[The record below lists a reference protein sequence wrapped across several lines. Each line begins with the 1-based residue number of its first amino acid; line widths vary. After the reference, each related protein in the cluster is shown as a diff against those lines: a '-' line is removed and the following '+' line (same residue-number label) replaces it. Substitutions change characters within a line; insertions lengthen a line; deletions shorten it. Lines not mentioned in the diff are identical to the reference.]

1 MVVRTH
7 ARPLVRKPATAE
19 FETAEIRRGGATIS
33 RGTIPERPAGRSGL
47 AFALTTLDGRYHV
60 VDRIAAGGMGEV
72 FRARDAVLEREVAIK
87 VLHRQLA
94 GDTGF
99 VERFRREAR
108 AAANLSHPN
117 IVGVHD
123 WGAVDGVYYM
133 VMEFVRGQSARD
145 ILNAEGVIAPAQ
157 VADVLM
163 QTLSA
168 LDHAHRQGIVHRDVK
183 PENIMITRD
192 GIVKVTDFG
201 LARAYADAQITE
213 AGMVT
218 GTVQYLAPE
227 QLQGEPADPR
237 TDLYALGIVGFELL
251 TGSLPF
257 TAETPM
263 GIAYKHI
270 HERVPAPSSR
280 NPAVPK
286 GLDGWVASMTE
297 KQRELRPDSAAEARR
312 DLETEARSLPAAK
325 NVGTLVPEVSVLP
338 VQTGPARATTVTIP
352 KSRGAKRTRRRRVRW
367 VFGMLLA
374 LAALGASAWGAW
386 AYLLPHDT
394 EVPQVLG
401 LSLEA
406 AQQRLEAADLV
417 PREADGEYSRQVE
430 AGFILDVDPAEGTTL
445 EPGDRVTLTPSLGHE
460 PVPVPDLVGKTVPRA
475 RELLHA
481 ADLRLGRV
489 TKAYDEELAAGQ
501 IVEQSVRAKGE
512 ADFRSEIDVVVSRG
526 PQPQPVPRV
535 TGRTQEEATSLLQ
548 GAGFLVVVE
557 EEYSDDVAR
566 GRVIS
571 QRPEKGTELQPGNTV
586 TIVVSKGPPEFPM
599 PDVVGMSK
607 DAAVARLTSLGLQ
620 VDVVLVKPDGSKVVF
635 QEPAVGATVHAGDV
649 VHIYVA

>member
-1 MVVRTH
+1 
-7 ARPLVRKPATAE
+7 
-19 FETAEIRRGGATIS
+19 
-33 RGTIPERPAGRSGL
+33 
-47 AFALTTLDGRYHV
+47 
-60 VDRIAAGGMGEV
+60 MGEV

-123 WGAVDGVYYM
+123 WGAVDGVYFM

-145 ILNAEGVIAPAQ
+145 VLSSEGVLAPAQ

-163 QTLSA
+163 QTLAA
-168 LDHAHRQGIVHRDVK
+168 LDHAHRQGIVHRDIK

-251 TGSLPF
+251 TGRLPF

-263 GIAYKHI
+263 AIAYKHI
-270 HERVPAPSSR
+270 HERVPPPSSR
-280 NPAVPK
+280 NLAVPTS
-286 GLDGWVASMTE
+286 LDGWVSSMTE
-297 KQRELRPDSAAEARR
+297 RQRELRPDSAAEARR
-312 DLETEARSLPAAK
+312 DLEAEARSLPAAK

-352 KSRGAKRTRRRRVRW
+352 KSRGAKRTRRRKLRW
-367 VFGMLLA
+367 AFGILLA

-386 AYLLPHDT
+386 AYLLPHDVD
-394 EVPQVLG
+394 VPQVLG
-401 LSLEA
+401 LRVQD
-406 AQQRLEAADLV
+406 AQQRLEDAGLV
-417 PREADGEYSRQVE
+417 PRIADGEYSRQVD
-430 AGFILDVDPAEGTTL
+430 AGLVLEVDPAEGETL
-445 EPGDRVTLTPSLGHE
+445 EPGDRVILTPSLGHE
-460 PVPVPDLVGKTVPRA
+460 PVLVPDLVGKSVPRA
-475 RELLHA
+475 RELLRG
-481 ADLRLGRV
+481 ADLRLGKVRR
-489 TKAYDEELAAGQ
+489 AYDEELPAGQ
-501 IVEQSVRAKGE
+501 IVAQSVDAKSD
-512 ADFRSEIDVVVSRG
+512 APFRSEIDVVVSKG
-526 PQPQPVPRV
+526 PEPRPVPRV
-535 TGRTQEEATSLLQ
+535 TGRTQEEATALLQ
-548 GAGFLVVVE
+548 GEGFVVAVE
-557 EEYSDDVAR
+557 EEFSDDVPR

-571 QRPEKGTELQPGNTV
+571 QQPEKGTELQPGNTV
-586 TIVVSKGPPEFPM
+586 TIVVSKGPPQFPM

-607 DAAVARLTSLGLQ
+607 DAAVARLTSMGLQ
-620 VDVVLVKPDGSKVVF
+620 VDVVLVKPDGSRVVF

>member
-1 MVVRTH
+1 
-7 ARPLVRKPATAE
+7 
-19 FETAEIRRGGATIS
+19 
-33 RGTIPERPAGRSGL
+33 
-47 AFALTTLDGRYHV
+47 
-60 VDRIAAGGMGEV
+60 MGEV

-312 DLETEARSLPAAK
+312 DLEAEARSLPAAK

-338 VQTGPARATTVTIP
+338 VQTGPARTTTVTIP

-417 PREADGEYSRQVE
+417 PRIADGEYSRQVE
-430 AGFILDVDPAEGTTL
+430 AGFILDVDPAEGATL

-460 PVPVPDLVGKTVPRA
+460 PVKVPDLIGKTVPRA
-475 RELLHA
+475 RELLRD

-489 TKAYDEELAAGQ
+489 TKVYDEELAARQ
-501 IVEQSVRAKGE
+501 IVEQSVRAKND
-512 ADFRSEIDVVVSRG
+512 APFRSEIDVVVSRG
-526 PQPQPVPRV
+526 PEPKPVPRV
-535 TGRTQEEATSLLQ
+535 TGRTQEEATALLQ
-548 GAGFLVVVE
+548 GAGFVVAVTE
-557 EEYSDDVAR
+557 EFSDDVPR
-566 GRVIS
+566 DRVIS
-571 QRPEKGTELQPGNTV
+571 QQPEKGTELQPGNTV
-586 TIVVSKGPPEFPM
+586 TIVVSLGPEEFELPSF
-599 PDVVGMSK
+599 VGMTK
-607 DAAVARLTSLGLQ
+607 DAAIARIRELGLVPQ
-620 VDVVLVKPDGSKVVF
+620 VVPVPGGNGNTVVSQL
-635 QEPAVGATVHAGDV
+635 PAPGATVRVGDSIA
-649 VHIYVA
+649 IYVA

>member
-1 MVVRTH
+1 
-7 ARPLVRKPATAE
+7 
-19 FETAEIRRGGATIS
+19 
-33 RGTIPERPAGRSGL
+33 
-47 AFALTTLDGRYHV
+47 
-60 VDRIAAGGMGEV
+60 MGEV

-133 VMEFVRGQSARD
+133 VMEFVRGESARD
-145 ILNAEGVIAPAQ
+145 LLNSESVLAPAQ
-157 VADVLM
+157 AADVLM
-163 QTLSA
+163 QTLAA
-168 LDHAHRQGIVHRDVK
+168 LDHAHRQGIVHRDIK

-251 TGSLPF
+251 TGRLPF
-257 TAETPM
+257 VAETPM

-270 HERVPAPSSR
+270 HERVPPPSSR
-280 NPAVPK
+280 NPAAPTS
-286 GLDGWVASMTE
+286 LDGWVSSMTE
-297 KQRELRPDSAAEARR
+297 RQRELRPDSAAEARR
-312 DLETEARSLPAAK
+312 DLEAEARSLPAAK
-325 NVGTLVPEVSVLP
+325 NVGTLVPEISVLP
-338 VQTGPARATTVTIP
+338 VQAGPARASTVTIP
-352 KSRGAKRTRRRRVRW
+352 RSRGVKRTRRRKVRW
-367 VFGMLLA
+367 VLGILLA

-386 AYLLPHDT
+386 AYLLPHDA

-401 LSLEA
+401 LSLED
-406 AQQRLEAADLV
+406 AQQRLEDADLV
-417 PREADGEYSRQVE
+417 PRIADGEYSRRVD
-430 AGFILDVDPAEGTTL
+430 AGFVLDVDPAEGATL

-460 PVPVPDLVGKTVPRA
+460 PVQVPDLIGKTVPRA
-475 RELLHA
+475 RELLRD
-481 ADLRLGRV
+481 ADLHLGKV
-489 TKAYDEELAAGQ
+489 TKAYDDELPTGQ
-501 IVEQSVRAKGE
+501 IVEQSVRAKDD
-512 ADFRSEIDVVVSRG
+512 APFRSEIDVVVSKG
-526 PQPQPVPRV
+526 PEPKPVPRV
-535 TGRTQEEATSLLQ
+535 TGQTQKEATALLQ
-548 GAGFLVVVE
+548 GQGFVVVVE
-557 EEYSDDVAR
+557 EEFSDDVPR

-571 QRPEKGTELQPGNTV
+571 QQPEKGTELQPGKTV

-607 DAAVARLTSLGLQ
+607 DAAVARLTSMGLE
-620 VDVVLVKPDGSKVVF
+620 VDVVLVKPDGTKVVF
-635 QEPAVGATVHAGDV
+635 QEPGVGATVHAGDL

>member
-1 MVVRTH
+1 
-7 ARPLVRKPATAE
+7 
-19 FETAEIRRGGATIS
+19 
-33 RGTIPERPAGRSGL
+33 
-47 AFALTTLDGRYHV
+47 
-60 VDRIAAGGMGEV
+60 
-72 FRARDAVLEREVAIK
+72 
-87 VLHRQLA
+87 
-94 GDTGF
+94 
-99 VERFRREAR
+99 
-108 AAANLSHPN
+108 
-117 IVGVHD
+117 
-123 WGAVDGVYYM
+123 M

-280 NPAVPK
+280 NSAVPK

-312 DLETEARSLPAAK
+312 DLEAEARSLPAAK
-325 NVGTLVPEVSVLP
+325 NVGTLVPEISVLP

-417 PREADGEYSRQVE
+417 PRIADGEYSRQVE
-430 AGFILDVDPAEGTTL
+430 AGFILDVEPAEGTTL

-460 PVPVPDLVGKTVPRA
+460 PVPVPGLVGKTVPRA
-475 RELLHA
+475 RELLRD

-489 TKAYDEELAAGQ
+489 TKAYDEETPAGQ
-501 IVEQSVRAKGE
+501 IVEQSVRARND
-512 ADFRSEIDVVVSRG
+512 APFRSEIDVVVSRG
-526 PQPQPVPRV
+526 PEPKPVPRV
-535 TGRTQEEATSLLQ
+535 TGRTQEDAIALLQ
-548 GAGFLVVVE
+548 AAGFLVDADEVF
-557 EEYSDDVAR
+557 SDDVAR
-566 GRVIS
+566 GKVIA
-571 QRPEKGTELQPGNTV
+571 QHPERGTNLQPGETV
-586 TIVVSKGPPEFPM
+586 SIVVSLGPEQFELPNL
-599 PDVVGMSK
+599 VGMSK
-607 DAAVARLTSLGLQ
+607 DAAVARIRDLGL
-620 VDVVLVKPDGSKVVF
+620 VPEVIELPG
-635 QEPAVGATVHAGDV
+635 AVGDLTVATQLPLAATVVRVGTTIT
-649 VHIYVA
+649 IYVA

>member
-1 MVVRTH
+1 
-7 ARPLVRKPATAE
+7 
-19 FETAEIRRGGATIS
+19 
-33 RGTIPERPAGRSGL
+33 
-47 AFALTTLDGRYHV
+47 
-60 VDRIAAGGMGEV
+60 MGEV

-94 GDTGF
+94 GDSGF

-145 ILNAEGVIAPAQ
+145 ILNAEGVLAPAQ

-286 GLDGWVASMTE
+286 GLDGWVDSMTE

-312 DLETEARSLPAAK
+312 DLEAEARSLPPAK

-352 KSRGAKRTRRRRVRW
+352 KSRGAKHTRRRKVRW
-367 VFGMLLA
+367 VFGFLLA
-374 LAALGASAWGAW
+374 LAALGASAWGVW
-386 AYLLPHDT
+386 AYLLPHDV

-401 LSLEA
+401 LSLDA
-406 AQQRLEAADLV
+406 AQQRLEDADLV
-417 PREADGEYSRQVE
+417 PRIADGEYSRQVE
-430 AGFILDVDPAEGTTL
+430 AGFVLDVDPAEGATL

-460 PVPVPDLVGKTVPRA
+460 PVKVPDLIGKTVPRA
-475 RELLHA
+475 RELLSD

-489 TKAYDEELAAGQ
+489 RKAYDENLAAGL
-501 IVEQSVRAKGE
+501 IVEQSVRAKND
-512 ADFRSEIDVVVSRG
+512 APFRSEIDVVVSRG
-526 PQPQPVPRV
+526 PEPKPVPRV
-535 TGRTQEEATSLLQ
+535 TGRAQEEATTLLQ
-548 GAGFLVVVE
+548 GAGFVVAVTE
-557 EEYSDDVAR
+557 EFSDEVPR

-571 QRPEKGTELQPGNTV
+571 QQPDKGTELQPGSTV
-586 TIVVSKGPPEFPM
+586 SIVVSRGPEEFQLPSF
-599 PDVVGMSK
+599 VGMTK
-607 DAAVARLTSLGLQ
+607 DAAVARIRELGLVPQ
-620 VDVVLVKPDGSKVVF
+620 VVPVPGGNGNTVVSQL
-635 QEPAVGATVHAGDV
+635 PAPGATVRVGDSIA
-649 VHIYVA
+649 IYVA